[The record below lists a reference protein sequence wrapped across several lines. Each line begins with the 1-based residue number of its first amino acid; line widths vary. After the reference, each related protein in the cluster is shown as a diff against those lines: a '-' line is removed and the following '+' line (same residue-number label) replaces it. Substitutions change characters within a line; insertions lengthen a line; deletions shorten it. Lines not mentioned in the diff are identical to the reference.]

1 MRFFHNPALARF
13 SWAAFRV
20 MYGLSFMTHGA
31 MKLFGM
37 FGGVD
42 GKGMS
47 LPVASLPGAAGV
59 LELVGGLLIVIGLF
73 TRPVAFIL
81 CGEMAVAFFMAH
93 AAKAGS
99 IIPVVN
105 QGEPAFLYCFAFLF
119 LAFHG
124 AGPFSVDES
133 RERGR
138 GTASPGQ

>member
-13 SWAAFRV
+13 SWAAFRI
-20 MYGLSFMTHGA
+20 MFGLAFACHGA
-31 MKLFGM
+31 QKLFGM

-47 LPVASLPGAAGV
+47 VPLMSMFGLAGV

-81 CGEMAVAFFMAH
+81 SGEMAVAFFVAH
-93 AAKAGS
+93 VAPSGS
-99 IIPVVN
+99 LIPVVN
-105 QGEPAFLYCFAFLF
+105 KGELAVLYCFAFLF

-124 AGPFSVDES
+124 AGPFSVDA
-133 RERGR
+133 GR
-138 GTASPGQ
+138 RPVTEPGA